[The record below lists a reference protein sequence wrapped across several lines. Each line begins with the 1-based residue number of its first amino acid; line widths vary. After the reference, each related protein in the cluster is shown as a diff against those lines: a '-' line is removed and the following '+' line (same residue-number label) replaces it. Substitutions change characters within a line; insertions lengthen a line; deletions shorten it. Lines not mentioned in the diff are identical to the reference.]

1 MTMKKSSKIWQKSG
15 SEKLDPEVEKFEV
28 GSDQL
33 YDGKLFRYELAS
45 TRAHAKMLTSIGV
58 LTTGELTRI
67 SSEIRS
73 LYHKYGDE
81 IVLKIS
87 DEDIH
92 SKLENLLVLSLG
104 DLGKKIH
111 TGRSRND
118 QVITVMRLFEKEQIL
133 RTGLLV
139 SDLID
144 VLLKFMKK
152 EGEKVLPGY
161 THTKQ
166 AMLVNVKFWAA
177 SFIEALLD
185 DQQVLTDTLKLIDS
199 NPLGSGSGFGIPLPL
214 DRKMT
219 AELLGFSRVQL
230 NPMAVQNSRGKY
242 ESLILDA
249 LWHIMNDCS
258 RIAADLLT
266 FNMDEL
272 LFVNTNASI
281 TTGSSIMPQK
291 RNLDI
296 MELVRARSRT
306 MLSYSMNVKNIV
318 SGMISGYNRDL
329 QETKE
334 PVFRAFDLVRD
345 TIKVMSVTFRNIRFD
360 EDAVKSHLSK
370 GLFATDLA
378 FQAVADGIP
387 FRDAYRHAANKMENI
402 AVDDET
408 IDDSID
414 RRVSPGSPRTV
425 SALRYDGLNRKNR
438 SSFQGSLDSF
448 SRKLKNLL

>member
-1 MTMKKSSKIWQKSG
+1 MKKSSKIWQKSG
-15 SEKLDPEVEKFEV
+15 TEKLDPDVEKYEV
-28 GSDQL
+28 GTDHV

-45 TRAHAKMLTSIGV
+45 TRAHAIMLGSIGI
-58 LTTGELTRI
+58 LTKSELARI

-73 LYHKYGDE
+73 LYHKHGDE
-81 IVLKIS
+81 IALKIS

-92 SKLENLLVLSLG
+92 SRLENLLVQSLG

-118 QVITVMRLFEKEQIL
+118 QVITVMRLYEKEQL
-133 RTGLLV
+133 LKTGLLV
-139 SDLID
+139 TDLLE

-152 EGEKVLPGY
+152 EGDKVLPGY

-177 SFIEALLD
+177 SFIEALID
-185 DQQVLTDTLKLIDS
+185 DLQILTDTLKLIDA

-219 AELLGFSRVQL
+219 SELLGFSRVQH

-249 LWHIMNDCS
+249 LWHVMNDCS
-258 RIAADLLT
+258 RVAADLLI

-272 LFVNTNASI
+272 LFVHTGSSI

-291 RNLDI
+291 RNLDV

-306 MLSYSMNVKNIV
+306 MLSYSQNVKNIV

-334 PVFRAFDLVRD
+334 PVFRSFELISD
-345 TIKVMSVTFRNIRFD
+345 TLKVMAVTFRNIRFD
-360 EDAVKSHLSK
+360 EEAVKARLSK
-370 GLFATDLA
+370 GIFATDLA
-378 FQAVADGIP
+378 FQAVNDGIP
-387 FRDAYRHAANKMENI
+387 FRDAYRHAANKMESI
-402 AVDDET
+402 TVDDET

-414 RRVSPGSPRTV
+414 RRISPGSPRTI
-425 SALRYDGLNRKNR
+425 SASKYEPMFRKNR
-438 SSFQGSLDSF
+438 VSFQGWLDNF